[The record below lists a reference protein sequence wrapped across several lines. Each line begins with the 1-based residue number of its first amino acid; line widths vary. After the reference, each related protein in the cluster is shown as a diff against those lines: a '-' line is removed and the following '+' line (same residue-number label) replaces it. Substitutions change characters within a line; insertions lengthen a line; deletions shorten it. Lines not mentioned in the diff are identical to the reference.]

1 MSSTFPESDERRVQ
15 ASLEQQAIVW
25 AVWNW
30 DQAALEKAVASFK
43 GNPAELG
50 EILHLVMMAYINIR
64 NNNGPPFLGKPRKE
78 ACRMLQTLCRQLE
91 TRTTKARVIDAIT
104 KPDSLGVS
112 VLTLAKE
119 AGKHMQQRINAVL
132 QCGANARLPDDSF
145 VEEWVRD
152 LRY

>member
-1 MSSTFPESDERRVQ
+1 MYSTFQESDERRVQ
-15 ASLEQQAIVW
+15 APLEQQAIAC
-25 AVWNW
+25 AVWDW
-30 DQAALEKAVASFK
+30 DEAALDEEVASFK

-50 EILHLVMMAYINIR
+50 GILHFVLMAYINIR
-64 NNNGPPFLGKPRKE
+64 NNNGPPFLPKERKE